1 MPPRDSSRAPS
12 LFATPAGAAG
22 EARAALLR
30 GVNVNGKKI
39 SMADLRAIATAL
51 GWGAPTTLLN
61 SGNLVYRSTG
71 PSPAQDAA
79 LLHDA
84 IARDV
89 GIRSTIFVRTRPQL
103 AAILEDCPLLVQA
116 AENPSRLLVTLWDE
130 HVTDDM
136 RAAFTNAPVTNEQ
149 FVVGAQALYT
159 WHPVGISAS
168 TVYDKAARASG
179 HHITARNWSTM
190 QKLLAQ
196 MVEHATL
203 QPAS

>member
-12 LFATPAGAAG
+12 PRATPAAG
-22 EARAALLR
+22 EARVALLR

-51 GWGAPTTLLN
+51 GWGTPTTLLN

-71 PSPAQDAA
+71 PSPDQDAA

-84 IARDV
+84 IVRDV
-89 GIRSTIFVRTRPQL
+89 GIRSTIFVRTQPQL
-103 AAILEDCPLLVQA
+103 AAILDACPLRAQA
-116 AENPSRLLVTLWDE
+116 AENPSRLLVTLWDGE
-130 HVTDDM
+130 VTDDM

-149 FVVGAQALYT
+149 FVVGAHALYT
-159 WHPVGISAS
+159 WHPDGISAS
-168 TVYDKAARASG
+168 TVYDKAARAAG

-196 MVEHATL
+196 MDAHATP
-203 QPAS
+203 QPTP